1 MGQQF
6 FELCALS
13 SPKFMIALNNIGFE
27 FGGRYLYRNANW
39 HIKPNQR
46 IGLIGM
52 NGTGKSTLL
61 RVINGEFQLS
71 EGSISKP
78 RDLTIGF
85 LNQDQLSFD
94 TSESIINVAMMA
106 FSRELEVEKEIE
118 KVLVE
123 LETDHSEEVLHRLS
137 DLQHEFDVLDGY
149 NILHKCEKVLEGL
162 GFTTEQLKQPYR
174 KFSGGWR
181 MRVILARLLLQKP
194 NLLMLDEPTNHLD
207 LPTIEWLE
215 NYLQSYEGTVIV
227 VSHDKEFLSRMTD
240 TTVEI
245 SMGKI
250 TVYSGNYSFY
260 LESKEE
266 RMDMQQRKFDN
277 QQQFIKEQEKFINR
291 FKAKASK
298 ATAAQ
303 SRVKM
308 LDKLEKIEAPE
319 DDNREINIQF
329 HMSTTSGK
337 VVAELNEVSKK
348 FPDIEIVKNASGV
361 IHRGDK
367 IALIGANGKGKST
380 LLRMIAG
387 VEPHDGEIKI
397 GYNVIN
403 AFYAQHQLESLNT
416 NNEIL
421 EELQQNSGGRNDTEL
436 RTILG
441 CFLFAG
447 DDVFKKI
454 KVLSGGEKA
463 RVALAKTLLL
473 EANFMSLDEPTNH
486 LDMRSINILIQALQQ
501 YTGTFIV
508 VSHDRFFISEIA
520 NKIWWIEDK
529 QLKEYP
535 GTYAEYEH
543 WKKKQDELKLAQQN
557 TSSKKTSAPEKKAE
571 KKVEAPKVSSNKKQ
585 KVQQQFEKVESEI
598 ESIKAAIIKSEND
611 FAANQN
617 SMNKE
622 DFAAFQ
628 NTYTELKSKLI
639 VLEKDYETLFN
650 EILELE

>member
-1 MGQQF
+1 
-6 FELCALS
+6 
-13 SPKFMIALNNIGFE
+13 MIALNNIGFE

-227 VSHDKEFLSRMTD
+227 VSHDKEFLSKMTD

-250 TVYSGNYSFY
+250 TVYSGNYAYY

-308 LDKLEKIEAPE
+308 LDKLDRIEAPE

-337 VVAELNEVSKK
+337 VVAELNDVSKK

-387 VEPHDGEIKI
+387 VEPHEGEIKI

-416 NNEIL
+416 NNEVL

-543 WKKKQDELKLAQQN
+543 WKKKQDELKIAQQN
-557 TSSKKTSAPEKKAE
+557 TSSKKTSAPEKKVE

-585 KVQQQFEKVESEI
+585 KVQQQFEKTEQEI
-598 ESIKAAIIKSEND
+598 EVLKNAIQKSEDD

-622 DFAAFQ
+622 DFASFQ
-628 NTYTELKSKLI
+628 NNYTSLKNNLV
-639 VLEKDYETLFN
+639 VLEKEYETLFN
-650 EILELE
+650 EIMELE

>member
-1 MGQQF
+1 
-6 FELCALS
+6 
-13 SPKFMIALNNIGFE
+13 MIALNNIGFE

-227 VSHDKEFLSRMTD
+227 VSHDKEFLSKMTD

-250 TVYSGNYSFY
+250 TVYSGNYAYY

-308 LDKLEKIEAPE
+308 LDKLDRIEAPE

-337 VVAELNEVSKK
+337 VVAELNDVSKK

-416 NNEIL
+416 NNEVL

-557 TSSKKTSAPEKKAE
+557 NSSKKTSAPEKKVE

-585 KVQQQFEKVESEI
+585 KVQQQFEKTEQEI
-598 ESIKAAIIKSEND
+598 EVLKNAIQKSEDD

-622 DFAAFQ
+622 DFASFQ
-628 NTYTELKSKLI
+628 NNYTSLKNNLVI
-639 VLEKDYETLFN
+639 LEKEYETLFN
-650 EILELE
+650 EIMELE

>member
-1 MGQQF
+1 
-6 FELCALS
+6 
-13 SPKFMIALNNIGFE
+13 MIALNNIGFE

-39 HIKPNQR
+39 HIKPGQR

-52 NGTGKSTLL
+52 NGTGKTTLL
-61 RVINGEFQLS
+61 RVINGEYQLS

-85 LNQDQLSFD
+85 LNQDQLSFE
-94 TSESIINVAMMA
+94 TNESIINVAMMA
-106 FSRELEVEKEIE
+106 FARQLEVEKEIE
-118 KVLVE
+118 DVLVT
-123 LETDHSEEVLHRLS
+123 LETDHSEEVLHKLS
-137 DLQHEFDVLDGY
+137 DLQQEFDALDGY
-149 NILHKCEKVLEGL
+149 NIHHKCEKVLEGL
-162 GFTTEQLKQPYR
+162 GFTTEQLKQPYK

-181 MRVILARLLLQKP
+181 MRVMLAKLLLQKP
-194 NLLMLDEPTNHLD
+194 DLLMLDEPTNHLD

-215 NYLQSYEGTVIV
+215 NYLKDYEGTVIV
-227 VSHDKEFLSRMTD
+227 VSHDREFLDRMIN
-240 TTVEI
+240 TTVEVA
-245 SMGKI
+245 MGKI
-250 TVYSGNYSFY
+250 TVYSGNFSFY
-260 LESKEE
+260 LESREE
-266 RMDMQQRKFDN
+266 RMDLQQRQFDN

-308 LDKLEKIEAPE
+308 LDKLERIEAPE

-329 HMSTTSGK
+329 RMAVTSGR
-337 VVAELNEVSKK
+337 VVTELHDVSKS
-348 FPDIEIVKNASGV
+348 FPDVDIVKHANGL
-361 IHRGDK
+361 IQRGDK

-387 VEPHDGEIKI
+387 TEPYEGEIKQ
-397 GYNVIN
+397 GYNVHP
-403 AFYAQHQLESLNT
+403 AFYAQHQLESLNI

-421 EELQQNSGGRNDTEL
+421 EEMQRNAGERTDTEL
-436 RTILG
+436 RTLLG

-473 EANFMSLDEPTNH
+473 EANFMLLDEPTNH

-508 VSHDRFFISEIA
+508 VSHDRFFVSEIA
-520 NKIWWIEDK
+520 NKIWWIENN

-543 WKKKQDELKLAQQN
+543 WRQKQEEEKARVKTEPIKKVVVEI
-557 TSSKKTSAPEKKAE
+557 KKEEKKPAD
-571 KKVEAPKVSSNKKQ
+571 KKVSHNHKQ
-585 KVQQQFEKVESEI
+585 KLQQQFENTEKEI
-598 ESIKAAIIKSEND
+598 AETKKIIEQIELD
-611 FAANQN
+611 FANNQTKM
-617 SMNKE
+617 STQ
-622 DFAAFQ
+622 DFAKFQ
-628 NTYTELKSKLI
+628 THSDELRSKLGN
-639 VLEKDYETLFN
+639 LEKMYEQLFD
-650 EILELE
+650 EILNLE

>member
-1 MGQQF
+1 
-6 FELCALS
+6 
-13 SPKFMIALNNIGFE
+13 MIALNNIGFE

-106 FSRELEVEKEIE
+106 FSRQLEVEKEIE

-123 LETDHSEEVLHRLS
+123 LETDHSDEVLHRLS

-227 VSHDKEFLSRMTD
+227 VSHDKEFLSKMTD

-250 TVYSGNYSFY
+250 TVYSGNYAYY

-308 LDKLEKIEAPE
+308 LDKLDRIEAPE

-337 VVAELNEVSKK
+337 VVAELNDVSKK

-387 VEPHDGEIKI
+387 VEPHEGEIKI

-416 NNEIL
+416 NNEVL
-421 EELQQNSGGRNDTEL
+421 QELQQNSGGRNDTEL

-543 WKKKQDELKLAQQN
+543 WKKKQYELKQAQQN
-557 TSSKKTSAPEKKAE
+557 SSSKKVSSPEKKIE

-585 KVQQQFEKVESEI
+585 KVQQQFEKVEAEI
-598 ESIKAAIIKSEND
+598 EAIKTEIEKAEQNV
-611 FAANQN
+611 AANQV

-622 DFAAFQ
+622 DFASFQ
-628 NTYTELKSKLI
+628 KIYTNLKDKLTT
-639 VLEKDYETLFN
+639 LEKEYETLFN

>member
-1 MGQQF
+1 MG
-6 FELCALS
+6 
-13 SPKFMIALNNIGFE
+13 
-27 FGGRYLYRNANW
+27 
-39 HIKPNQR
+39 
-46 IGLIGM
+46 
-52 NGTGKSTLL
+52 
-61 RVINGEFQLS
+61 
-71 EGSISKP
+71 
-78 RDLTIGF
+78 
-85 LNQDQLSFD
+85 
-94 TSESIINVAMMA
+94 
-106 FSRELEVEKEIE
+106 
-118 KVLVE
+118 
-123 LETDHSEEVLHRLS
+123 
-137 DLQHEFDVLDGY
+137 
-149 NILHKCEKVLEGL
+149 
-162 GFTTEQLKQPYR
+162 
-174 KFSGGWR
+174 
-181 MRVILARLLLQKP
+181 
-194 NLLMLDEPTNHLD
+194 
-207 LPTIEWLE
+207 
-215 NYLQSYEGTVIV
+215 YEGTVIV
-227 VSHDKEFLSRMTD
+227 VSHDKEFLTRMTD

-250 TVYSGNYSFY
+250 TVYSGNYAYY

-277 QQQFIKEQEKFINR
+277 QQQFIKEQERFIER

-308 LDKLEKIEAPE
+308 LDKLDRIEAPE

-337 VVAELNEVSKK
+337 VVAELNDVSKS
-348 FPDIEIVKNASGV
+348 FPDIEIVKHANGV

-387 VEPHDGEIKI
+387 VEPYDGEIKI

-421 EELQQNSGGRNDTEL
+421 QELQQNSGGRNDTEL

-535 GTYAEYEH
+535 GTYTEYEH
-543 WKKKQDELKLAQQN
+543 WKKKQDELKATQQIPG
-557 TSSKKTSAPEKKAE
+557 TKKKSSPEKKPE
-571 KKVEAPKVSSNKKQ
+571 KNIESNKISFNKKQ
-585 KVQQQFEKVESEI
+585 KAQQQFEQTELEI
-598 ESIKAAIIKSEND
+598 EQLKMILPQIK
-611 FAANQN
+611 
-617 SMNKE
+617 MP
-622 DFAAFQ
+622 
-628 NTYTELKSKLI
+628 
-639 VLEKDYETLFN
+639 
-650 EILELE
+650 

>member
-1 MGQQF
+1 
-6 FELCALS
+6 
-13 SPKFMIALNNIGFE
+13 MIALNNIGFE

-227 VSHDKEFLSRMTD
+227 VSHDKEFLSKMTD

-250 TVYSGNYSFY
+250 TVYSGNYAYY

-308 LDKLEKIEAPE
+308 LDKLDRIEAPE

-337 VVAELNEVSKK
+337 VVAELNDVSKK

-416 NNEIL
+416 NNEVL

-557 TSSKKTSAPEKKAE
+557 TSSKKTSAPEKKVE

-585 KVQQQFEKVESEI
+585 KVQQQFEKTEQEI
-598 ESIKAAIIKSEND
+598 EVLKNAIQKSEDD

-622 DFAAFQ
+622 DFASFQ
-628 NTYTELKSKLI
+628 NNYTSLKNNLV
-639 VLEKDYETLFN
+639 VLEKEYETLFN
-650 EILELE
+650 EIMELE